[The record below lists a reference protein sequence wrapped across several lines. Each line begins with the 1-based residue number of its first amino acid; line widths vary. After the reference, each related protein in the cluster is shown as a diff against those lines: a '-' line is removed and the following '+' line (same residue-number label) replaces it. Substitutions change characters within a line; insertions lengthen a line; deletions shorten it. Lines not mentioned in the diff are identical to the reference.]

1 MPLPW
6 EIDLDSILAKETSG
20 RNQLGDFGE
29 RLSLFQKVAFESK
42 IAYFLQIMN
51 PTHLL
56 VNIRQRFI

>member
-42 IAYFLQIMN
+42 IANFFYK
-51 PTHLL
+51 
-56 VNIRQRFI
+56 